1 MSRALSRRDFSKTV
15 AAAAGLSVA
24 PVRPLGV
31 DPVTRIGDSRMKL
44 SLAAY
49 SFRNYLTDFHRGDSP
64 RPGAMTLESFVDLC
78 AQYPLD
84 GVELTSYYVPEPLPD
99 AYLRQLRR
107 RAFLLGL
114 TVSGTA
120 IGNTFTHPPG
130 AQRDEQMAYTKRW
143 IDRAAAMGAPTIRI
157 FAGNVQKGTTEAQA
171 RQWCVEAIGEA
182 CAYAGTHGVI
192 LALENHGGIVS
203 TAEQLLSIVKEVDSE
218 WFGVNWDSGNFKS
231 ADAYAE
237 LAAIAPYAVTSQIK
251 ANIGSP
257 KGPVAA
263 DWSRVIGVLRDAGYR
278 GWVSLEYEEEED
290 AKTAVP
296 RLLKQLERLIGR

>member
-1 MSRALSRRDFSKTV
+1 MSSDLSRREFSKAV
-15 AAAAGLSVA
+15 ATAAGLSIA
-24 PVRPLGV
+24 PARAMGV
-31 DPVTRIGDSRMKL
+31 DPVTRVGASRMKL

-49 SFRNYLTDFHRGDSP
+49 SFRSYLTDFRRGGSP
-64 RPGAMTLESFVDLC
+64 KPGAMTLEGFVELC

-99 AYLRQLRR
+99 GYLRQLRR

-130 AQRDEQMAYTKRW
+130 ATRDEQMAYTKRW
-143 IDRAAAMGAPTIRI
+143 IDRAAELGAPTIRI
-157 FAGNVQKGTTEAQA
+157 FAGDVQKGTTEAQA

-182 CAYAGTHGVI
+182 CAYAGTRGVI
-192 LALENHGGIVS
+192 LALENHGGIVA
-203 TAEQLLSIVKEVDSE
+203 TAGQLLSIVKEVNSD
-218 WFGVNWDSGNFKS
+218 WFGVNWDSGNFTS

-257 KGPVAA
+257 NGPVAA
-263 DWSRVIGVLRDAGYR
+263 DWSRVIGILRDAGYR

-296 RLLKQLERLIGR
+296 RLLKQLERLI

>member
-1 MSRALSRRDFSKTV
+1 MTSTSMSRREFSRTV
-15 AAAAGLSVA
+15 AAAAGLSVVPA
-24 PVRPLGV
+24 RLPAI
-31 DPVTRIGDSRMKL
+31 DPVTRRGASRMKL

-49 SFRNYLTDFHRGDSP
+49 SFRSYLTDFRRGDSP
-64 RPGAMTLESFVDLC
+64 KPGAMTLESFVDLC

-84 GVELTSYYVPEPLPD
+84 GVELTSYYVPEPLAD
-99 AYLRQLRR
+99 GFLRHLRR

-130 AQRDEQMAYTKRW
+130 ATRDEEMAYSKRW
-143 IDRAAAMGAPTIRI
+143 IDRAAELGAPTIRI
-157 FAGNVQKGTTEAQA
+157 FAGDVQKGTTEAQA

-182 CAYAGTHGVI
+182 CAYAGTRGVI
-192 LALENHGGIVS
+192 LALENHGGIVA
-203 TAEQLLSIVKEVDSE
+203 TAERLLSIVRDVNSE
-218 WFGVNWDSGNFKS
+218 WFGVNWDSGNFES

-263 DWSRVIGVLRDAGYR
+263 DLSRVIGILRDAGYR

-296 RLLKQLERLIGR
+296 RLLTELERLI

>member
-1 MSRALSRRDFSKTV
+1 MTTSMSRREFSRAV
-15 AAAAGLSVA
+15 AAAAGLSVVPTA
-24 PVRPLGV
+24 GALAAGPVKRTGA
-31 DPVTRIGDSRMKL
+31 SRMKL

-49 SFRNYLTDFHRGDSP
+49 SFRNYLTDFRRGASP
-64 RPGAMTLESFVDLC
+64 KPGAMTLDSLVDLC

-99 AYLRQLRR
+99 GYLRQLRR

-130 AQRDEQMAYTKRW
+130 EKRDEQMAYTKRW
-143 IDRAAAMGAPTIRI
+143 IDRAVELGAPTIRI
-157 FAGNVQKGTTEAQA
+157 FAGDVQKGTTEAQA
-171 RQWCVEAIGEA
+171 REWCVEAIREA
-182 CAYAGTHGVI
+182 CAYAGGRGVI

-203 TAEQLLSIVKEVDSE
+203 TAEQLLGIVKDVDSE
-218 WFGVNWDSGNFKS
+218 WFGVNWDSGNFDS

-251 ANIGSP
+251 AKIGSP
-257 KGPVAA
+257 AGPVAA
-263 DWSRVIGVLRDAGYR
+263 DLGRVVGVLRDAGYR
-278 GWVSLEYEEEED
+278 GWLSLEYEEEED

-296 RLLKQLERLIGR
+296 ELLKRLEQLI

>member
-1 MSRALSRRDFSKTV
+1 MSSELSRREFSKAV
-15 AAAAGLSVA
+15 ATAAGLSVVPA
-24 PVRPLGV
+24 RVLGV
-31 DPVTRIGDSRMKL
+31 DPVTRIGASRMKL

-49 SFRNYLTDFHRGDSP
+49 SFRSYLTDFRRGDSP
-64 RPGAMTLESFVDLC
+64 KPGAMTLESFIDLC

-99 AYLRQLRR
+99 AYLRHLRR

-130 AQRDEQMAYTKRW
+130 AKRDEQMAYTKRW
-143 IDRAAAMGAPTIRI
+143 IDRAAELGAPTIRI
-157 FAGNVQKGTTEAQA
+157 FAGDVQKGTTEAQA
-171 RQWCVEAIGEA
+171 RQWCVEAIGEV
-182 CAYAGTHGVI
+182 CAYAGTRGVI
-192 LALENHGGIVS
+192 LALENHGGIVT
-203 TAEQLLSIVKEVDSE
+203 TAEQLLSIVRDVDSE

-257 KGPVAA
+257 NGPVAA
-263 DWSRVIGVLRDAGYR
+263 DWSRVIGILRDAGYR

-296 RLLKQLERLIGR
+296 RLLKQLERLT

>member
-1 MSRALSRRDFSKTV
+1 MSRDLSRRDFSKAV
-15 AAAAGLSVA
+15 AAAAGLSFLPA
-24 PVRPLGV
+24 PTLGF
-31 DPVTRIGDSRMKL
+31 DPVKRTGGSRMKL

-49 SFRNYLTDFHRGDSP
+49 SFRNYLTDYRRGNTP
-64 RPGAMTLESFVDLC
+64 KPGSMTLESFIDLC

-84 GVELTSYYVPEPLPD
+84 GVELTSYYVPEPMPD

-130 AQRDEQMAYTKRW
+130 AKRDEEMAYTKRW
-143 IDRAAAMGAPTIRI
+143 IDRAVEFGAPTISI
-157 FAGNVQKGTTEAQA
+157 FAGDVQKNTTEAQA
-171 RQWCVEAIGEA
+171 RQWCVEAIQEA
-182 CAYAGTHGVI
+182 CAYAGTRGVI
-192 LALENHGGIVS
+192 LALENHGGIVG
-203 TAEQLLSIVKEVDSE
+203 TAEQLLSIVKDVDSE
-218 WFGVNWDSGNFKS
+218 WFGVNWDSGNFDS

-257 KGPVAA
+257 KGSVPA
-263 DWSRVIGVLRDAGYR
+263 DWSRVIGILRDTGYR
-278 GWVSLEYEEEED
+278 GWVSLEYEEDED
-290 AKTAVP
+290 AKVAVP
-296 RLLKQLERLIGR
+296 RLLKELERLT

>member
-1 MSRALSRRDFSKTV
+1 MTTSMSRREFSKAV
-15 AAAAGLSVA
+15 AAAAGLSVVPTA
-24 PVRPLGV
+24 GARAAGPVKRTGA
-31 DPVTRIGDSRMKL
+31 SRMKL

-49 SFRNYLTDFHRGDSP
+49 SFRNYLTDFRRGASP
-64 RPGAMTLESFVDLC
+64 KPGAMTLESLVDLC

-99 AYLRQLRR
+99 AYLHQLRR

-130 AQRDEQMAYTKRW
+130 EKRNEQMAYAKRW
-143 IDRAAAMGAPTIRI
+143 IDRAVELGAPTIRI
-157 FAGNVQKGTTEAQA
+157 FAGDVQEGTTEAQA
-171 RQWCVEAIGEA
+171 RQWCVEAIRDA
-182 CAYAGTHGVI
+182 CVYAGARGVI

-203 TAEQLLSIVKEVDSE
+203 TAEQLLGIVKDVDSE
-218 WFGVNWDSGNFKS
+218 WFGVNWDSGNFDS

-251 ANIGSP
+251 AKIGSP
-257 KGPVAA
+257 AGPVAA
-263 DWSRVIGVLRDAGYR
+263 DLGRVVGILRDAGYR
-278 GWVSLEYEEEED
+278 GWLSLEYEEEED
-290 AKTAVP
+290 AKVAVP
-296 RLLKQLERLIGR
+296 GLLKQLEQLI